1 MRPYNLLPS
10 LLFGARKENNAMV
23 RLVWPFKARVGDDGE
38 KEENRS
44 SAGEARPDFLCVGA
58 QRAGTTWLYRQLN
71 SHPDFWMPPVKELH
85 YFDQLSKTKRGSL
98 RRNRDERDLRF
109 FESIKNLSARSY
121 IDLDDYAR
129 LFEAKGSLLSGD
141 ITPAYSMLNDEIIQ
155 RIVSYF
161 PSLKVIFLARDPV
174 ERVWSQLSL
183 AVRSNMIRPFDVND
197 VCEVTRNLLHPGV
210 LLRSH
215 PSKIVARW
223 RRYVNPDLF
232 RLYFFD
238 ELETNP
244 AELRRSTL
252 RFLEADPDKPPRR
265 PTVDHKSDG
274 AKEKLRLTEKMRSH
288 LAQFFEKEL
297 HACAVELGGPARE
310 WPARYGFS
318 LLWSFI
324 ELADDV
330 DLPVWCDWLV

>member
-1 MRPYNLLPS
+1 MRRYNLLTS

-23 RLVWPFKARVGDDGE
+23 RGGSPLKARVSHGRDE
-38 KEENRS
+38 EENRS
-44 SAGEARPDFLCVGA
+44 PTGDAWPDFLCVGG
-58 QRAGTTWLYRQLN
+58 QRSGTTWLYRQLK

-85 YFDQLSKTKRGSL
+85 YFDELSRTKRASPPRL
-98 RRNRDERDLRF
+98 RDERDLRF
-109 FESIKNLSARSY
+109 LESIKSLSARSY
-121 IDLDDYAR
+121 IDLDNYAR

-183 AVRSNMIRPFDVND
+183 AVSSNMIRPFDIND
-197 VCEVTRNLLHPGV
+197 VAEVTRNLLHPGV

-223 RRYVNPDLF
+223 RRHVHPDLF
-232 RLYFFD
+232 RICFFD
-238 ELETNP
+238 DLETNP
-244 AELRRSTL
+244 AELRRSIL
-252 RFLEADPDKPPRR
+252 HFLGTDPDKPNGRIM
-265 PTVDHKSDG
+265 TDH
-274 AKEKLRLTEKMRSH
+274 AARQKLRLTEKMRSH
-288 LAQFFEKEL
+288 VAEFFRKEL
-297 HACAVELGGPARE
+297 NACATELGGPARD

-318 LLWSFI
+318 LLWFFI
-324 ELADDV
+324 GLADD
-330 DLPVWCDWLV
+330 DLLFWCDWFV